1 MERENEIERSNQV
14 NMKSTYL
21 KKKLFILTLII
32 LITPKYLLSQIVLN
46 DLLYTINNN
55 DFEKIDGFLEKKG
68 FTITNIKN
76 ETGYKKIDWGKEN
89 IKENIENFHKI
100 SKLHFGDTTTVIFLT
115 TNPKLFQQIKTETT
129 INKWIK
135 LKESF
140 EDESLSVLYKKGT
153 IISEFRK
160 YGKTKEMYDTP
171 YFVVILTKPTVNN
184 YK

>member
-1 MERENEIERSNQV
+1 MILSHPI
-14 NMKSTYL
+14 
-21 KKKLFILTLII
+21 KKKIILVLISFILYTIQFSYCQII
-32 LITPKYLLSQIVLN
+32 LN
-46 DLLYTINNN
+46 DLLYTINNS
-55 DFEKIDGFLEKKG
+55 DFEKIDSFLEKKG
-68 FTITNIKN
+68 FIITNIKN
-76 ETGYKKIDWGKEN
+76 EIGYKKIDWGKEN
-89 IKENIENFHKI
+89 IRENIENFHKI
-100 SKLHFGDTTTVIFLT
+100 SKINIDDTTTIVFLT
-115 TNPKLFQQIKTETT
+115 TNPKLFQQIKNETT

-140 EDESLSVLYKKGT
+140 EDESLSVVYKKGT